1 MKKISFFILLLLIP
15 LINSGLYMLG
25 IVIIWFLFCLLLSYK
40 EIIHT
45 KLYIGD
51 YFFLFILILYGI
63 ITIILKPYTLYSL
76 KINTYLVSMIYI
88 SIVYIFISL
97 LREFDYDYI
106 VKIFRYYLIILAA
119 TILLQWLTYFLTDD
133 YIDFNK
139 IFSFGESESRY
150 TSLTFKTLG
159 LIRPTAFFTE
169 PSNASAIMT
178 MITFCYLYLIKKIDR
193 YVILGFI
200 VSILTL
206 STAGVLIG
214 SASLGVSLLFYSN
227 KSKLRTILFK
237 TLIISLC
244 LIFIFYTIS
253 FSLERINNTSEYN
266 MVATRTVVANII
278 QNQSWYNHLIGNG
291 INILS
296 SPIVIDGY
304 DVHDYSFRDSGFFIN
319 LYYSFGLIGFVL
331 FILWARLKIK
341 NNIHLLI
348 FFIILQS
355 KFDYL
360 QPVFWLLIFT
370 ISILNE
376 KKLNHHGSI
385 YSNTKLSY

>member
-1 MKKISFFILLLLIP
+1 
-15 LINSGLYMLG
+15 MLS
-25 IVIIWFLFCLLLSYK
+25 V
-40 EIIHT
+40 
-45 KLYIGD
+45 
-51 YFFLFILILYGI
+51 
-63 ITIILKPYTLYSL
+63 
-76 KINTYLVSMIYI
+76 
-88 SIVYIFISL
+88 
-97 LREFDYDYI
+97 
-106 VKIFRYYLIILAA
+106 
-119 TILLQWLTYFLTDD
+119 
-133 YIDFNK
+133 FN
-139 IFSFGESESRY
+139 
-150 TSLTFKTLG
+150 
-159 LIRPTAFFTE
+159 
-169 PSNASAIMT
+169 
-178 MITFCYLYLIKKIDR
+178 KKIDR

-348 FFIILQS
+348 F
-355 KFDYL
+355 
-360 QPVFWLLIFT
+360 LLYYKVNLIT
-370 ISILNE
+370 YN
-376 KKLNHHGSI
+376 
-385 YSNTKLSY
+385 LSFGY